1 MFCLRSHAPNDSNNI
16 HDFRFM
22 IAYKA
27 VISVKR
33 QFTSTLEY
41 ILVLSDHVLTLPP
54 NVINIDPLGIL

>member
-1 MFCLRSHAPNDSNNI
+1 
-16 HDFRFM
+16 M

-33 QFTSTLEY
+33 QFTSTLAY
-41 ILVLSDHVLTLPP
+41 ILVLSDQVLTLPP